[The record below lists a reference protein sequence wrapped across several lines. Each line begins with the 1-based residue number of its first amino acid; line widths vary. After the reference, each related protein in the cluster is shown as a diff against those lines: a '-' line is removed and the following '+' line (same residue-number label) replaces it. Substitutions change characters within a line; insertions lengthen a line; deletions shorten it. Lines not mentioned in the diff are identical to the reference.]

1 MRKKE
6 TGRKK
11 TERDEGNMAKS
22 MSQEDQRKLLQVSVT
37 KLGKIFS
44 HLCR

>member
-11 TERDEGNMAKS
+11 TERDEGNMVKS

-37 KLGKIFS
+37 KLGKILS